1 MQIEKRGNRK
11 MKEEKKILDKEQ
23 RTRDYNTFKVSRLLC
38 CQSTVKVVVGLY
50 FHEKYNRKQG
60 KAQQII
66 SLRI

>member
-1 MQIEKRGNRK
+1 
-11 MKEEKKILDKEQ
+11 MKGEKKILDKEQ
-23 RTRDYNTFKVSRLLC
+23 RTRDNNDFKDSRLFC

-66 SLRI
+66 SLRISP